1 MNDNLYPLYLKAY
14 NHRYEKQG
22 LSLADSLR
30 KQAIKANDQNGELA
44 AMCIP
49 VHYYFYQKDQYDT
62 FDEKLNDMAQKA
74 REYQKQNFY
83 YFCVSNKIAYYN
95 NQRRFIEA
103 LQYAHEQLNYAKK
116 HEHHLG
122 TTLCIRM
129 IGVIHERRC
138 EYVMAIQRF
147 RESIEYSTR
156 NAPKLE
162 VAPTYC
168 SICSCYRLM
177 GDYENMLAT
186 VREAKKH
193 LEIASEK
200 AKLEIALDEC
210 YALFLLHRD
219 REFREVYDSLK
230 TKCAE
235 VVIDKSMM
243 SVAVRVAC
251 NIVDGQYD
259 EAMKAIDSINH
270 MRYGFERNILYSRCK
285 AAQGDHDEAEKYLM
299 RLFHSRENQK
309 ADCHKADEQSM
320 ERIYGNM
327 KLENQRQQVEYE
339 NNRLQLANKQI
350 LLQNSNIE
358 IGQTHGATK
367 LARMNA
373 ERNKLFLHSQQVRA
387 RQLQDSIATQQFA
400 RQTQEQRQKL
410 QQSVFT
416 IILIVVALIMMMT
429 VVHLIYS
436 RRTTRNL
443 NISNRK
449 LQESIAKLNHAKDRA
464 QQAERMKTQ
473 FIQNMSHEIRTPL
486 NAISGFSQVL
496 VEMGNELSAKERRDA
511 DRLIEENAMLL
522 TTLVDDVLDL
532 ASLETGNYIIKM
544 TEAEV
549 NTLCRETIDTV
560 RHRKAEG
567 VELNFTTDLD
577 DHYIVVT
584 DARRVRQV
592 LINML
597 TNAEKNT
604 TQGHITLHCSCND
617 NPGMVTFTV
626 TDTGIGVPKE
636 QMEAIFQRFN
646 KLDVHK
652 QGTGLGLDICRTIAH
667 KLGGEIDI
675 DRNYTGGARFWFTI
689 PATL

>member
-14 NHRYEKQG
+14 NHRYDKQG

-62 FDEKLNDMAQKA
+62 FDEKLNDMAEKA

-147 RESIEYSTR
+147 RESIEYSTK

-186 VREAKKH
+186 AREAKKH

-230 TKCAE
+230 VNHPE
-235 VVIDKSMM
+235 MLSDKSVM
-243 SVAVRVAC
+243 SKVVRIAR
-251 NIVDGQYD
+251 NISDGQYGK
-259 EAMKAIDSINH
+259 ALKAIDSLGLN
-270 MRYGFERNILYSRCK
+270 YGFERNVLYSRCK
-285 AAQGDHDEAEKYLM
+285 VAQGNYDEAEKYLM
-299 RLFHSRENQK
+299 RLFHIRENQK
-309 ADCHKADEQSM
+309 VDCHKADEQSM

-327 KLENQRQQVEYE
+327 KLQNQRQQVEYE
-339 NNRLQLANKQI
+339 NNRLQLANKQM

-387 RQLQDSIATQQFA
+387 RQLQDSIATQQFV

-416 IILIVVALIMMMT
+416 IILIVAALIMMMT
-429 VVHLIYS
+429 IVHLIYS
-436 RRTTRNL
+436 RRTTKNL

-473 FIQNMSHEIRTPL
+473 FP
-486 NAISGFSQVL
+486 
-496 VEMGNELSAKERRDA
+496 
-511 DRLIEENAMLL
+511 
-522 TTLVDDVLDL
+522 
-532 ASLETGNYIIKM
+532 
-544 TEAEV
+544 
-549 NTLCRETIDTV
+549 
-560 RHRKAEG
+560 
-567 VELNFTTDLD
+567 
-577 DHYIVVT
+577 
-584 DARRVRQV
+584 
-592 LINML
+592 
-597 TNAEKNT
+597 
-604 TQGHITLHCSCND
+604 
-617 NPGMVTFTV
+617 
-626 TDTGIGVPKE
+626 
-636 QMEAIFQRFN
+636 
-646 KLDVHK
+646 
-652 QGTGLGLDICRTIAH
+652 
-667 KLGGEIDI
+667 
-675 DRNYTGGARFWFTI
+675 
-689 PATL
+689 

>member
-604 TQGHITLHCSCND
+604 TQGHITLHCSCNE

>member
-14 NHRYEKQG
+14 NHRYDKQG

-49 VHYYFYQKDQYDT
+49 VYYYFYQKDDYDT
-62 FDEKLNDMAQKA
+62 FNEKLNEMAEKA
-74 REYQKQNFY
+74 REYKKQNFY

-147 RESIEYSTR
+147 RESIEYSTK
-156 NAPKLE
+156 NAPSLE

-186 VREAKKH
+186 AREAKKH
-193 LEIASEK
+193 LERSSEK
-200 AKLEIALDEC
+200 TKQEIALDEC

-219 REFREVYDSLK
+219 KEFREVYDSLK
-230 TKCAE
+230 TNHPE
-235 VVIDKSMM
+235 MLSDKSVM
-243 SVAVRVAC
+243 SRVIRIVRD
-251 NIVDGQYD
+251 ISDGQYGK
-259 EAMKAIDSINH
+259 ALQAIDSIGLK
-270 MRYGFERNILYSRCK
+270 YGFERNVLYSRCK
-285 AAQGDHDEAEKYLM
+285 AAQGNYEEAEKHLL

-532 ASLETGNYIIKM
+532 ASLETGNYIIDRDYV
-544 TEAEV
+544 EAHSLATVAYLILKEV
-549 NTLCRETIDTV
+549 I
-560 RHRKAEG
+560 
-567 VELNFTTDLD
+567 
-577 DHYIVVT
+577 
-584 DARRVRQV
+584 
-592 LINML
+592 
-597 TNAEKNT
+597 
-604 TQGHITLHCSCND
+604 
-617 NPGMVTFTV
+617 
-626 TDTGIGVPKE
+626 
-636 QMEAIFQRFN
+636 
-646 KLDVHK
+646 
-652 QGTGLGLDICRTIAH
+652 
-667 KLGGEIDI
+667 
-675 DRNYTGGARFWFTI
+675 
-689 PATL
+689 

>member
-1 MNDNLYPLYLKAY
+1 MYTLY
-14 NHRYEKQG
+14 
-22 LSLADSLR
+22 
-30 KQAIKANDQNGELA
+30 
-44 AMCIP
+44 
-49 VHYYFYQKDQYDT
+49 
-62 FDEKLNDMAQKA
+62 
-74 REYQKQNFY
+74 
-83 YFCVSNKIAYYN
+83 
-95 NQRRFIEA
+95 
-103 LQYAHEQLNYAKK
+103 
-116 HEHHLG
+116 
-122 TTLCIRM
+122 
-129 IGVIHERRC
+129 
-138 EYVMAIQRF
+138 
-147 RESIEYSTR
+147 
-156 NAPKLE
+156 
-162 VAPTYC
+162 
-168 SICSCYRLM
+168 
-177 GDYENMLAT
+177 
-186 VREAKKH
+186 
-193 LEIASEK
+193 
-200 AKLEIALDEC
+200 
-210 YALFLLHRD
+210 
-219 REFREVYDSLK
+219 
-230 TKCAE
+230 
-235 VVIDKSMM
+235 
-243 SVAVRVAC
+243 
-251 NIVDGQYD
+251 
-259 EAMKAIDSINH
+259 
-270 MRYGFERNILYSRCK
+270 
-285 AAQGDHDEAEKYLM
+285 
-299 RLFHSRENQK
+299 
-309 ADCHKADEQSM
+309 
-320 ERIYGNM
+320 
-327 KLENQRQQVEYE
+327 
-339 NNRLQLANKQI
+339 
-350 LLQNSNIE
+350 
-358 IGQTHGATK
+358 
-367 LARMNA
+367 
-373 ERNKLFLHSQQVRA
+373 
-387 RQLQDSIATQQFA
+387 
-400 RQTQEQRQKL
+400 
-410 QQSVFT
+410 
-416 IILIVVALIMMMT
+416 
-429 VVHLIYS
+429 IYS
-436 RRTTRNL
+436 RRTTKNL

-496 VEMGNELSAKERRDA
+496 VEMGNELSDKERRDA

-604 TQGHITLHCSCND
+604 TQGHITLHCSCNE

>member
-14 NHRYEKQG
+14 NHRYDKQG
-22 LSLADSLR
+22 LALADSLR

-62 FDEKLNDMAQKA
+62 FDEKLNDMAEKA
-74 REYQKQNFY
+74 RKYQKQNFY

-116 HEHHLG
+116 HEHHMG

-147 RESIEYSTR
+147 RESIEYSTK

-186 VREAKKH
+186 AREAKKH

-210 YALFLLHRD
+210 YALFLLRRD

-230 TKCAE
+230 VNHPE
-235 VVIDKSMM
+235 MLSDKSVM
-243 SVAVRVAC
+243 SRVIRIVRD
-251 NIVDGQYD
+251 ISDGQYGK
-259 EAMKAIDSINH
+259 ALQAIDSIGLK
-270 MRYGFERNILYSRCK
+270 YGFERNVLYSRCK
-285 AAQGDHDEAEKYLM
+285 AAQGNYDEAEKYLL
-299 RLFHSRENQK
+299 RLFHIRENQK
-309 ADCHKADEQSM
+309 VDCHKADEQSM

-327 KLENQRQQVEYE
+327 KLQNQRQQVEYE
-339 NNRLQLANKQI
+339 NNRLQLANKQM

-358 IGQTHGATK
+358 IGQTHGATE

-373 ERNKLFLHSQQVRA
+373 ERNRLFLHSQQVRA
-387 RQLQDSIATQQFA
+387 RQLQDSIATQQFV

-436 RRTTRNL
+436 RRTTKNL

>member
-675 DRNYTGGARFWFTI
+675 DRNYTSGARFWFTI